1 MSLAD
6 EMMKNNNINCELK
19 NKLGVDITYNQEERK
34 EITKDVVYANLDIE
48 ESTILEKMLD
58 SQSRWS
64 NGDKLIQTEF
74 MEEYIS
80 MTNLKYI
87 NYDFYSINGYLG
99 VDKLKQSVFNILSK
113 ANIRN
118 LNSEIKNIV
127 DLLKIKC
134 FIDNYNLSED
144 KIYVKNGLIT
154 LNDKEHSF
162 EPIRKFSTNLI
173 NANYTT
179 NKKEP
184 QKWLAFLNAL
194 LNAEDIDILQEYLG
208 YCLIPTTYG
217 QKCLFIVGKGGEG
230 KSVIGKVLNSIF
242 GNSMVSIKLQKLL
255 TNKFSLAQLKD
266 KLIIFE
272 DELQDMPIQEIDT
285 FKSLIT
291 GGLFSVEEKFQ
302 REQQA
307 SLYARFI
314 VLGNN
319 ILKHKNCKEPSFQ
332 RRLLLLTTKEKD
344 KNRVDNPYLPNEL
357 IEEKDL
363 IFMWLLNG
371 LERLLKNNYQFS
383 HKEYM
388 KKKIEEYYKNEYS
401 IIVEAFIRDDKY
413 IKLLNGAFSPT
424 SDLTEQFEKYCLD
437 NFIEYSKDKFTKE
450 LSLLQELFNI
460 KKDRKYFK
468 EFNKQI
474 WGYTNIIV
482 AN

>member
-1 MSLAD
+1 MSLAE
-6 EMMKNNNINCELK
+6 EMMKNNNINVKLK

-80 MTNLKYI
+80 MTNLKYV

-99 VDKLKQSVFNILSK
+99 IDKLKQSIFNILSK

-184 QKWLAFLNAL
+184 QKWLAFLNDL

-302 REQQA
+302 REQQT

-332 RRLLLLTTKEKD
+332 RRLLLLTTK
-344 KNRVDNPYLPNEL
+344 
-357 IEEKDL
+357 EKDL

-413 IKLLNGAFSPT
+413 IKLLNGAFTPT

-460 KKDRKYFK
+460 KKDKKYFK

-474 WGYTNIIV
+474 WGYTNITL